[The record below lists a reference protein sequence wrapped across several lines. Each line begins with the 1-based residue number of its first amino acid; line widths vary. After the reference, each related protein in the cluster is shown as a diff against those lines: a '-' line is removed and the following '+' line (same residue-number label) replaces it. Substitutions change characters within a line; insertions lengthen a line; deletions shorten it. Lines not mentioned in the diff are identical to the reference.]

1 MNRERHLSNLREEG
15 GGAGA
20 SLPKVC
26 LAPTPPKFDLA
37 HPKETC
43 GLQGKVWLNHTDKL
57 C

>member
-43 GLQGKVWLNHTDKL
+43 GLQGKV
-57 C
+57 